1 MGLRSALRRAG
12 IGYVR
17 TYHRLRVEVRAEPA
31 TGPVLVVANH
41 GFGGIVDLNVLAVA
55 AALDDWGLDRPVVV
69 LVHQLAWTLRAGALV
84 EAFGGRPAGP
94 GVAQRA
100 LADGA
105 HVLVLPGGDLDAMS
119 PWTRRNEV
127 HFHGRHGFAAVA
139 REAGVPVL
147 PVVTAGAG
155 DTLLALSDGRGTAR
169 ALRLDRLARVKA
181 VPVTLS
187 VPWGFTVG
195 VAGLLPYLPL
205 PARMT
210 TTVLPA
216 VSPGPDEDDDAFA
229 RRVEASMHDE
239 LHRVVARR
247 PAWG

>member
-1 MGLRSALRRAG
+1 MGLRAALRRAG
-12 IGYVR
+12 TQYVR
-17 TYHRLRVEVRAEPA
+17 VYHRLQVEVRAEPA

-41 GFGGIVDLNVLAVA
+41 GFGGIVDLNLLAIA
-55 AALDDWGLDRPVVV
+55 AALDDWGLDRPVVA
-69 LVHQLAWTLRAGALV
+69 LVHQLAWTLRAGPLV

-94 GVAQRA
+94 GTAERA
-100 LADGA
+100 FAEGS

-127 HFHGRHGFAAVA
+127 DFHGRHGFATLA

-169 ALRLDRLARVKA
+169 ALRLDRFARVKA
-181 VPVTLS
+181 LPVTVSL
-187 VPWGFTVG
+187 PWGFTVG

-210 TTVLPA
+210 STVLPA
-216 VSPGPDEDDDAFA
+216 VTPDPDEDDDAFA
-229 RRVEASMHDE
+229 RRVEAAMHAE
-239 LHRVVARR
+239 LQRIVARR